1 MATVKKSNT
10 KKIVWA
16 VIAVILVVA
25 IVITSVVFAKN
36 GKKTEVTLNT
46 VSTNSI
52 TQTVSSTGQ
61 VSSGVK
67 KEYKP
72 GTVATV
78 KKVYVEVGDKVKK
91 GDKLASFDTSSLD
104 SQVASLNSAYANSN
118 ASYQEAVQHQAEAA
132 KQLSAINKNIAKTE
146 KTLKKL
152 QKAEKK
158 KQSTTATTKK
168 VTTTTTTTTTTT
180 NYWGGGNGNGNG
192 NGNNVTPAPPCEHDF
207 LDKKYA
213 DANYSGHYKVC
224 KKCGAKVFEEH
235 HYGSVQKF
243 ASGKDK
249 ENYHYYKCADCGY
262 IKKEVHDFPSGV
274 GTVTC
279 KVCGEAK
286 ASGFNETSAM
296 VELALE
302 QLQPVFDSLK
312 QLGDASKQIVE
323 LLTGLTKD
331 LAKIAKDVDSLT
343 NAITIVANAIM
354 YQISSGNWSAEK
366 IADAVGK
373 AVTAAIKQG
382 MIEFIDSGVAVKMI
396 ETAVKSVNWKAIGRG
411 IAESDNFGLAS
422 AQIQLAAL
430 YAQKEVYTITAS
442 ASTVNAQKQA
452 KNAAKKAYDTVKDAR
467 DDLAKGWTAEF
478 SGVITTCDI
487 ESGSQTTALSTGITL
502 ENMKKRVVTISLG
515 EYDVHKV
522 KEGMSATV
530 KTAYGTYDG
539 VVASI
544 APTATGGSKGS
555 MLDSVGSMAGIS
567 GLSSLTNSGAGVE
580 CKVVV
585 DHPDENIIVGFDA
598 DVEIVTGTYTD
609 VPCVP
614 IESIVLEKEGTYVY
628 LYNEKDETVTKT
640 KIETGATSD
649 TSYEV
654 TSGLSVGD
662 RIVATPQTD
671 YEEDTFKVKVVTNK
685 SNKR

>member
-132 KQLSAINKNIAKTE
+132 KQLSAINKNIAKAE

-152 QKAEKK
+152 QKADQK

-168 VTTTTTTTTTTT
+168 ATTTTTTTTTTT
-180 NYWGGGNGNGNG
+180 QIHWGSNPTTTTTASTTACNHTFDGRY
-192 NGNNVTPAPPCEHDF
+192 VDS
-207 LDKKYA
+207 
-213 DANYSGHYKVC
+213 NYSGHYKVC
-224 KKCGAKVFEEH
+224 TKCGAKVFEEH

-382 MIEFIDSGVAVKMI
+382 MIEFIDSGAAVKMI

-452 KNAAKKAYDTVKDAR
+452 KDAAKKAYDTVKDAR

-628 LYNEKDETVTKT
+628 LYNEKDEAVTKT

>member
-25 IVITSVVFAKN
+25 IVITSVVFAKR
-36 GKKTEVTLNT
+36 GKRTEVTLNT

-152 QKAEKK
+152 QKAEQK

-168 VTTTTTTTTTTT
+168 ATTTTTTTTTTT
-180 NYWGGGNGNGNG
+180 QIHWGSNPTTTTTAATTACNHTFDGRY
-192 NGNNVTPAPPCEHDF
+192 VDS
-207 LDKKYA
+207 
-213 DANYSGHYKVC
+213 NYSGHYKVC
-224 KKCGAKVFEEH
+224 TKCGAKVFEEH
-235 HYGSVQKF
+235 RYGSVQKF

-343 NAITIVANAIM
+343 NAITTVANVIM
-354 YQISSGNWSAEK
+354 YQISSGNWSTEK

-382 MIEFIDSGVAVKMI
+382 MIEFIDSGAAVKMI
-396 ETAVKSVNWKAIGRG
+396 ETAVKSVNWKAIGKG

-452 KNAAKKAYDTVKDAR
+452 KDAAKKAYDTVKDAR

-522 KEGMSATV
+522 KEGMAATV

-544 APTATGGSKGS
+544 APTATGGSQGS

-609 VPCVP
+609 VPSVP

>member
-25 IVITSVVFAKN
+25 IVITSVVFAKR
-36 GKKTEVTLNT
+36 GKRTEVTLNT

-61 VSSGVK
+61 VSSGLK

-91 GDKLASFDTSSLD
+91 GDQLAVFDTSNLD
-104 SQVASLNSAYANSN
+104 TQVASLNSAYANSN

-132 KQLSAINKNIAKTE
+132 KSLASINKSIAKTE
-146 KTLKKL
+146 KKLKKL
-152 QKAEKK
+152 EKEEAK
-158 KQSTTATTKK
+158 KTTTATTKK
-168 VTTTTTTTTTTT
+168 PATTTTSTTTTTTRNWGSVPQATSTTVSTTACT
-180 NYWGGGNGNGNG
+180 
-192 NGNNVTPAPPCEHDF
+192 HDF
-207 LDKKYA
+207 SDHKFV
-213 DANYSGHYKVC
+213 DSNYSGHYKVC
-224 KKCGAKVFEEH
+224 KKCRTKVFEEH

-296 VELALE
+296 IELALE

-312 QLGDASKQIVE
+312 QLGEASKQIVE
-323 LLTGLTKD
+323 LLQSLVKD
-331 LAKIAKDVDSLT
+331 LSNIAKDVDSLT
-343 NAITIVANAIM
+343 RTITIVADTIL

-382 MIEFIDSGVAVKMI
+382 MIEFIDSGAAVKMI
-396 ETAVKSVNWKAIGRG
+396 ETAVKSVDWKAIGRG
-411 IAESDNFGLAS
+411 IAETENFGLAS
-422 AQIQLAAL
+422 AQVQLAAL

-452 KNAAKKAYDTVKDAR
+452 AAAAKNAYEVTKAAR
-467 DDLAKGWTAEF
+467 DDLAKGWKAEF

-487 ESGSQTTALSTGITL
+487 EEGGQTTALSTGLTL

-530 KTAYGTYDG
+530 KTAYGKYDG

-544 APTATGGSKGS
+544 APTATGGSQGS

-628 LYNEKDETVTKT
+628 LYNPEEETVTKT

-649 TSYEV
+649 TSYEIK
-654 TSGLSVGD
+654 SGLSIGD
-662 RIVATPQTD
+662 QIVATPQTD
-671 YEEDTFKVKVVTNK
+671 YEEDSFKVKVKTDK
-685 SNKR
+685 TK

>member
-25 IVITSVVFAKN
+25 IVITSVVFAKR
-36 GKKTEVTLNT
+36 GKRTEVTLNT

-118 ASYQEAVQHQAEAA
+118 ASYQEAAQHQAEAA

-146 KTLKKL
+146 KKLKKL
-152 QKAEKK
+152 QKAEQK

-180 NYWGGGNGNGNG
+180 QIHWGSNPTTTTTAATTACNHTFDGRY
-192 NGNNVTPAPPCEHDF
+192 VDS
-207 LDKKYA
+207 
-213 DANYSGHYKVC
+213 NYSGHYKVC
-224 KKCGAKVFEEH
+224 TKCGAKVFEEH

-262 IKKEVHDFPSGV
+262 IKKEVHDFQSGV

-279 KVCGEAK
+279 KVCGDAK
-286 ASGFNETSAM
+286 VSGFNETSAM
-296 VELALE
+296 IELALE

-312 QLGDASKQIVE
+312 QLGEASKQIVE

-343 NAITIVANAIM
+343 NAITTVANAIM

-382 MIEFIDSGVAVKMI
+382 MIEFIDSGAAVKMI

-452 KNAAKKAYDTVKDAR
+452 KDAAKKAYDTVKDAR

-522 KEGMSATV
+522 KEGMAATV

-544 APTATGGSKGS
+544 APTATGGSQGS

-567 GLSSLTNSGAGVE
+567 GLSSLTNTGAGVE
-580 CKVVV
+580 CKIVV

-598 DVEIVTGTYTD
+598 DVEIVTGTYSS

>member
-25 IVITSVVFAKN
+25 IVITSVVFAKR
-36 GKKTEVTLNT
+36 GKRTEVTLNT

-152 QKAEKK
+152 QKAEQK

-180 NYWGGGNGNGNG
+180 QIHWGSNPITTTTAATTACNHTFDGRY
-192 NGNNVTPAPPCEHDF
+192 VDS
-207 LDKKYA
+207 
-213 DANYSGHYKVC
+213 NYSGHYKVC
-224 KKCGAKVFEEH
+224 TKCGAKVFEEH

-312 QLGDASKQIVE
+312 QLGEASKQIVE

-343 NAITIVANAIM
+343 NAITTVANVIM

-382 MIEFIDSGVAVKMI
+382 MIEFIDSGAAVKMI
-396 ETAVKSVNWKAIGRG
+396 ETAVKSVNWKAIGKG

-452 KNAAKKAYDTVKDAR
+452 KDAAKKAYDTVKDAR

-522 KEGMSATV
+522 KEGMTATV

-544 APTATGGSKGS
+544 APTATGGSQGS

>member
-25 IVITSVVFAKN
+25 IVITSVVFAKR
-36 GKKTEVTLNT
+36 GKRTEVTLNT

-152 QKAEKK
+152 QKAEQK

-168 VTTTTTTTTTTT
+168 ATTTTTTTTTTT
-180 NYWGGGNGNGNG
+180 QIHWGSNPTTTTTAATTACNHTFDGRY
-192 NGNNVTPAPPCEHDF
+192 VDS
-207 LDKKYA
+207 
-213 DANYSGHYKVC
+213 NYSGHYKVC
-224 KKCGAKVFEEH
+224 TKCGAKVFEEH
-235 HYGSVQKF
+235 RYGSVQKF

-343 NAITIVANAIM
+343 NAITTVANVIM

-382 MIEFIDSGVAVKMI
+382 MIEFIDSGAAVKMI

-422 AQIQLAAL
+422 AQIQLVAL

-452 KNAAKKAYDTVKDAR
+452 KDAAKKAYDTVKDAR

>member
-25 IVITSVVFAKN
+25 IVITSVVFAKS

-91 GDKLASFDTSSLD
+91 GDQLATFDTSSLD

-152 QKAEKK
+152 QKAEQK
-158 KQSTTATTKK
+158 KQNTTTTTKK
-168 VTTTTTTTTTTT
+168 ATTTTTTTTTTT
-180 NYWGGGNGNGNG
+180 QIHWGSNTTTTTTAATTACNHTFDG
-192 NGNNVTPAPPCEHDF
+192 
-207 LDKKYA
+207 KYV
-213 DANYSGHYKVC
+213 DSNYSGHYKVC
-224 KKCGAKVFEEH
+224 TKCGTKVFEEH
-235 HYGSVQKF
+235 TFGNKVEKV
-243 ASGKDK
+243 DD
-249 ENYHYYKCADCGY
+249 NYHAAKCEKCGY
-262 IKKEVHDFPSGV
+262 LKKEVHDFGAIGSKCSKEGC
-274 GTVTC
+274 TATRQ
-279 KVCGEAK
+279 
-286 ASGFNETSAM
+286 ASFNETSAM
-296 VELALE
+296 IELALE

-343 NAITIVANAIM
+343 NAITTVANVIM
-354 YQISSGNWSAEK
+354 YQISSGNWSADK

-382 MIEFIDSGVAVKMI
+382 MIEFIDSGAAVKMI
-396 ETAVKSVNWKAIGRG
+396 ETAVKSVNWKAIGKG

-452 KNAAKKAYDTVKDAR
+452 ASAANNAYEVTKAAR
-467 DDLAKGWTAEF
+467 DDLAKGWKAEF

-487 ESGSQTTALSTGITL
+487 EEGGQTTALSTGITL

-522 KEGMSATV
+522 KEGMTATV
-530 KTAYGTYDG
+530 RTAYGTYDG

-544 APTATGGSKGS
+544 APTATGGSQGS

-580 CKVVV
+580 CKIVV

-598 DVEIVTGTYTD
+598 DVEIVTGTYSS

-685 SNKR
+685 TK

>member
-25 IVITSVVFAKN
+25 IVITSVVFAKR
-36 GKKTEVTLNT
+36 GKRTEVTLNT

-132 KQLSAINKNIAKTE
+132 KQLSAINKNISKTE

-152 QKAEKK
+152 QKAEQK

-180 NYWGGGNGNGNG
+180 QIHWGSNPTTTTTAATTACNHTFDGRY
-192 NGNNVTPAPPCEHDF
+192 VDS
-207 LDKKYA
+207 
-213 DANYSGHYKVC
+213 NYSGHYKVC
-224 KKCGAKVFEEH
+224 TKCGAKVFEEH
-235 HYGSVQKF
+235 RYGSVQKF

-343 NAITIVANAIM
+343 NAITTVANVIM
-354 YQISSGNWSAEK
+354 YQISSGNWSTEK

-382 MIEFIDSGVAVKMI
+382 MIEFIDSGAAVKMI
-396 ETAVKSVNWKAIGRG
+396 ETAVKSVNWKAIGKG

-430 YAQKEVYTITAS
+430 YAQKEVYIITAS

-452 KNAAKKAYDTVKDAR
+452 KDAAKKAYDTVKDAR

-522 KEGMSATV
+522 KEGMTATV

-544 APTATGGSKGS
+544 APTATGGSQGS

>member
-25 IVITSVVFAKN
+25 IVITSVVFAKR
-36 GKKTEVTLNT
+36 GKRTEVTLNT

-152 QKAEKK
+152 QKAKQK

-180 NYWGGGNGNGNG
+180 QIHWGSNPTTTTTASTTACNHTFDGRY
-192 NGNNVTPAPPCEHDF
+192 VDS
-207 LDKKYA
+207 
-213 DANYSGHYKVC
+213 NYSGHYKVC
-224 KKCGAKVFEEH
+224 TKCGAKVFEEH

-343 NAITIVANAIM
+343 NAITTVANVIM

-382 MIEFIDSGVAVKMI
+382 MIEFIDSGAAVKMI
-396 ETAVKSVNWKAIGRG
+396 ETAVKSVNWKAIGKG

-452 KNAAKKAYDTVKDAR
+452 KDAAKKAYDTTKNVR

-522 KEGMSATV
+522 KEGMAATV

-544 APTATGGSKGS
+544 APTATGGSQGS

-567 GLSSLTNSGAGVE
+567 GLSSLTNTGAGVE
-580 CKVVV
+580 CKIVV

-598 DVEIVTGTYTD
+598 DVEIVTGTYSS

>member
-25 IVITSVVFAKN
+25 IVITSVVFAKS

-152 QKAEKK
+152 QKAEQK

-180 NYWGGGNGNGNG
+180 QIHWGSNTTTTTTAATTACNHTFDGRY
-192 NGNNVTPAPPCEHDF
+192 VDS
-207 LDKKYA
+207 
-213 DANYSGHYKVC
+213 NYSGHYKVC
-224 KKCGAKVFEEH
+224 TKCGAKVFEEH
-235 HYGSVQKF
+235 RYGSVQKF

-343 NAITIVANAIM
+343 NAITTVANVIM
-354 YQISSGNWSAEK
+354 YQISSGNWSTEK

-382 MIEFIDSGVAVKMI
+382 MIEFIDSGAAVKMI
-396 ETAVKSVNWKAIGRG
+396 ETAVKSVNWKAIGKG

-452 KNAAKKAYDTVKDAR
+452 KDAAKKAYDTTKNAR

>member
-25 IVITSVVFAKN
+25 IVITSVVFAKS

-91 GDKLASFDTSSLD
+91 GDQLASFDTSSLD

-152 QKAEKK
+152 QKAEQK
-158 KQSTTATTKK
+158 KQNTTTTTKK
-168 VTTTTTTTTTTT
+168 ATTTTTTTTTTT
-180 NYWGGGNGNGNG
+180 QIHWGSNPTTTTTAATTACNHTFDG
-192 NGNNVTPAPPCEHDF
+192 
-207 LDKKYA
+207 KYV
-213 DANYSGHYKVC
+213 DSNYSGHYKVC
-224 KKCGAKVFEEH
+224 TKCGTKVFEEH
-235 HYGSVQKF
+235 TFGTVQKF
-243 ASGKDK
+243 TSGKDK
-249 ENYHYYKCADCGY
+249 ENYHYYKCEDCGY
-262 IKKEVHDFPSGV
+262 VKKEVHDFPSGV

-279 KVCGEAK
+279 KVCGETK

-296 VELALE
+296 IELALE

-312 QLGDASKQIVE
+312 QLGEASKQIVE

-331 LAKIAKDVDSLT
+331 LAQIAKDVDSLT
-343 NAITIVANAIM
+343 NAITTVANVIM
-354 YQISSGNWSAEK
+354 YQISSGNWSADK

-382 MIEFIDSGVAVKMI
+382 MIEFIDSGAAVKMI
-396 ETAVKSVNWKAIGRG
+396 ETAVKSVNWKAIGKG

-442 ASTVNAQKQA
+442 ASTVSAQKQA
-452 KNAAKKAYDTVKDAR
+452 ASAAKNAYEVTKAAR

-487 ESGSQTTALSTGITL
+487 EEGGQTTALSTGITL

-522 KEGMSATV
+522 KEGMAATV

-544 APTATGGSKGS
+544 APTATGGSSGS
-555 MLDSVGSMAGIS
+555 VLDSVGSMAGIS
-567 GLSSLTNSGAGVE
+567 GLSSLTDSGAGVE
-580 CKVVV
+580 CKIVV

-598 DVEIVTGTYTD
+598 DVEIVTGTYSS

-685 SNKR
+685 TK

>member
-25 IVITSVVFAKN
+25 IVITSVVFAKR
-36 GKKTEVTLNT
+36 GKRTEVTLNT

-132 KQLSAINKNIAKTE
+132 KQLSAINKNISKTE

-152 QKAEKK
+152 QKAEQK

-168 VTTTTTTTTTTT
+168 VTTTTTTTTTTQIH
-180 NYWGGGNGNGNG
+180 WGSNPTTTTTAATTACNHTFDGRY
-192 NGNNVTPAPPCEHDF
+192 VDS
-207 LDKKYA
+207 
-213 DANYSGHYKVC
+213 NYSGHYKVC
-224 KKCGAKVFEEH
+224 TKCGAKVFEEH
-235 HYGSVQKF
+235 RYGSVQKF

-262 IKKEVHDFPSGV
+262 VKKEVHDFPSGV

-312 QLGDASKQIVE
+312 QLGEASKQIVE

-343 NAITIVANAIM
+343 NAITTVANAIM

-382 MIEFIDSGVAVKMI
+382 MIEFIDSGAAVKMI
-396 ETAVKSVNWKAIGRG
+396 ETAVKSVNWKAIGKG

-452 KNAAKKAYDTVKDAR
+452 KDAAKKAYDTTKNAR

-544 APTATGGSKGS
+544 APTATGGSQGS

>member
-25 IVITSVVFAKN
+25 IVITSVVFAKR
-36 GKKTEVTLNT
+36 GKRTEVTLNT

-132 KQLSAINKNIAKTE
+132 KQLSAINKNISKTE

-152 QKAEKK
+152 QKAEQK

-180 NYWGGGNGNGNG
+180 QIHWGSNTTTTTTAATTACNHTFDGRY
-192 NGNNVTPAPPCEHDF
+192 VDS
-207 LDKKYA
+207 
-213 DANYSGHYKVC
+213 NYSGHYKVC
-224 KKCGAKVFEEH
+224 TKCGAKVFEEH
-235 HYGSVQKF
+235 TFGNKVQKV
-243 ASGKDK
+243 DD
-249 ENYHYYKCADCGY
+249 NYHAAKCEKCGY
-262 IKKEVHDFPSGV
+262 LKKEVHDFGAIGSKCSKEGC
-274 GTVTC
+274 T
-279 KVCGEAK
+279 AIRQ
-286 ASGFNETSAM
+286 ASFNETSAM

-343 NAITIVANAIM
+343 NAITTVANVIM
-354 YQISSGNWSAEK
+354 YQISSGNWSTEK

-382 MIEFIDSGVAVKMI
+382 MIEFIDSGAAVKMI
-396 ETAVKSVNWKAIGRG
+396 ETAVKSVNWKAIGKG

-452 KNAAKKAYDTVKDAR
+452 KDAAKKAYDTVKDAR

-522 KEGMSATV
+522 KEGMTATV

-544 APTATGGSKGS
+544 APTATGGSQGS

>member
-1 MATVKKSNT
+1 M
-10 KKIVWA
+10 
-16 VIAVILVVA
+16 
-25 IVITSVVFAKN
+25 
-36 GKKTEVTLNT
+36 
-46 VSTNSI
+46 
-52 TQTVSSTGQ
+52 
-61 VSSGVK
+61 
-67 KEYKP
+67 
-72 GTVATV
+72 
-78 KKVYVEVGDKVKK
+78 
-91 GDKLASFDTSSLD
+91 
-104 SQVASLNSAYANSN
+104 
-118 ASYQEAVQHQAEAA
+118 
-132 KQLSAINKNIAKTE
+132 
-146 KTLKKL
+146 
-152 QKAEKK
+152 
-158 KQSTTATTKK
+158 
-168 VTTTTTTTTTTT
+168 
-180 NYWGGGNGNGNG
+180 
-192 NGNNVTPAPPCEHDF
+192 
-207 LDKKYA
+207 
-213 DANYSGHYKVC
+213 
-224 KKCGAKVFEEH
+224 FEEH
-235 HYGSVQKF
+235 TFGNKVEKV
-243 ASGKDK
+243 DD
-249 ENYHYYKCADCGY
+249 NYHAAKCEKCGY
-262 IKKEVHDFPSGV
+262 LKKEVHDFGAIGSKCSKEGC
-274 GTVTC
+274 TATRQ
-279 KVCGEAK
+279 
-286 ASGFNETSAM
+286 ASFNETSAM
-296 VELALE
+296 IELALE

-312 QLGDASKQIVE
+312 QLGEASKQIVE

-331 LAKIAKDVDSLT
+331 LAQIAKDVDSLT
-343 NAITIVANAIM
+343 NAITTVANVIM
-354 YQISSGNWSAEK
+354 YQISSGNWSADK

-382 MIEFIDSGVAVKMI
+382 MIEFIDSGAAVKMI
-396 ETAVKSVNWKAIGRG
+396 ETAVKSVNWKAIGKG

-452 KNAAKKAYDTVKDAR
+452 ASAAKNAYEVTKAAR
-467 DDLAKGWTAEF
+467 DDLAKGWKAEF

-522 KEGMSATV
+522 KEGMTATV

-544 APTATGGSKGS
+544 APTATGGSQGS

-580 CKVVV
+580 CKIVV

-598 DVEIVTGTYTD
+598 DVEIVTGTYSS

-685 SNKR
+685 TK

>member
-25 IVITSVVFAKN
+25 IVITSVVFAKR
-36 GKKTEVTLNT
+36 GKRTEVTLNT

-152 QKAEKK
+152 QKAEQK

-180 NYWGGGNGNGNG
+180 QIHWGSNPTTTTTAATTACNHTFDGRY
-192 NGNNVTPAPPCEHDF
+192 VDS
-207 LDKKYA
+207 
-213 DANYSGHYKVC
+213 NYSGHYKVC
-224 KKCGAKVFEEH
+224 TKCGAKVFEEH
-235 HYGSVQKF
+235 TFGNKVQKV
-243 ASGKDK
+243 DD
-249 ENYHYYKCADCGY
+249 NYHAAKCEKCGY
-262 IKKEVHDFPSGV
+262 LKKEVHDFGAIGSKCSKEGC
-274 GTVTC
+274 T
-279 KVCGEAK
+279 AIRQ
-286 ASGFNETSAM
+286 ASFNETTAM

-343 NAITIVANAIM
+343 NAITTVANAIM

-382 MIEFIDSGVAVKMI
+382 MIEFIDSGAAVKMI
-396 ETAVKSVNWKAIGRG
+396 ETAVKSVNWKAIGKG

-452 KNAAKKAYDTVKDAR
+452 KDAAKKAYDTTKNAR

-478 SGVITTCDI
+478 SGVITTCEI

-544 APTATGGSKGS
+544 APTATGGSQGS

-567 GLSSLTNSGAGVE
+567 GLSSLTNTGAGVE

-598 DVEIVTGTYTD
+598 DVEIVTGTYSS
-609 VPCVP
+609 VPSVP

>member
-25 IVITSVVFAKN
+25 IVITSVVFAKR
-36 GKKTEVTLNT
+36 GKRTEVTLNT

-72 GTVATV
+72 GTVAIV

-132 KQLSAINKNIAKTE
+132 KQLSAINKNISKTE

-152 QKAEKK
+152 QKAEQK

-168 VTTTTTTTTTTT
+168 ATTTTTTTTTTT
-180 NYWGGGNGNGNG
+180 QIHWGSNPTTTTTAATTACNHTFDGRY
-192 NGNNVTPAPPCEHDF
+192 VDS
-207 LDKKYA
+207 
-213 DANYSGHYKVC
+213 NYSGHYKVC
-224 KKCGAKVFEEH
+224 TKCGAKVFEEH

-262 IKKEVHDFPSGV
+262 VKKEVHDFPSGV

-343 NAITIVANAIM
+343 NAITTVANVIM
-354 YQISSGNWSAEK
+354 YQISSGNWSTEK

-382 MIEFIDSGVAVKMI
+382 MIEFIDSGAAVKMI
-396 ETAVKSVNWKAIGRG
+396 ETAVKSVNWKAIGKG
-411 IAESDNFGLAS
+411 IAESDNFGLVS

-430 YAQKEVYTITAS
+430 YAQKEVYTITAA

-452 KNAAKKAYDTVKDAR
+452 KDAAKKAYDTVKDAR

-522 KEGMSATV
+522 KEGMTATV

-544 APTATGGSKGS
+544 APTATGGSQGS

-567 GLSSLTNSGAGVE
+567 GLSSLTNTGAGVE
-580 CKVVV
+580 CKIVV
-585 DHPDENIIVGFDA
+585 DHPDDNIIVGFDA
-598 DVEIVTGTYTD
+598 DVEIVTGTYSS

>member
-25 IVITSVVFAKN
+25 IVITSVVFAKS

-152 QKAEKK
+152 QKAEEK
-158 KQSTTATTKK
+158 KQNTTTTTKK
-168 VTTTTTTTTTTT
+168 ATTTTTTTTTTT
-180 NYWGGGNGNGNG
+180 QIHWGSNPTTTTTAATTACNHTFDGRY
-192 NGNNVTPAPPCEHDF
+192 VDS
-207 LDKKYA
+207 
-213 DANYSGHYKVC
+213 NYSGHYKVC
-224 KKCGAKVFEEH
+224 TKCGAKVFEEH
-235 HYGSVQKF
+235 HYGPVQKF

-249 ENYHYYKCADCGY
+249 ENYHYYKCEDCGY
-262 IKKEVHDFPSGV
+262 VKKEVHDFQSGV

-279 KVCGEAK
+279 KVCGDAK
-286 ASGFNETSAM
+286 VSGFNETSAM
-296 VELALE
+296 IELALE

-343 NAITIVANAIM
+343 NAITTVANAIM

-382 MIEFIDSGVAVKMI
+382 MIEFIDSGAAVKMI
-396 ETAVKSVNWKAIGRG
+396 ETAVKSVNWKAIGKG

-452 KNAAKKAYDTVKDAR
+452 KDAAKKAYDTVKDAR
-467 DDLAKGWTAEF
+467 DDLAKGWIAEF

-522 KEGMSATV
+522 KEGMTATV

-544 APTATGGSKGS
+544 APTATGGSQGS

-580 CKVVV
+580 CKIVV

-598 DVEIVTGTYTD
+598 DVEIVTGTYSS

-671 YEEDTFKVKVVTNK
+671 YEEDTFKVKVVTSK
-685 SNKR
+685 TK

>member
-91 GDKLASFDTSSLD
+91 GDKLASFDTSTLD

-152 QKAEKK
+152 QKAEQK

-168 VTTTTTTTTTTT
+168 ATTTTTTTTTTT
-180 NYWGGGNGNGNG
+180 QIHWGSNPTTTTTATTTACNHTFDGRY
-192 NGNNVTPAPPCEHDF
+192 VDS
-207 LDKKYA
+207 
-213 DANYSGHYKVC
+213 NYSGHYKVC
-224 KKCGAKVFEEH
+224 TKCGAKVFEEH
-235 HYGSVQKF
+235 TFGNKVQKV
-243 ASGKDK
+243 DD
-249 ENYHYYKCADCGY
+249 NYHAAKCEKCGY
-262 IKKEVHDFPSGV
+262 LKKEVHDFGAIGSKCSKEGC
-274 GTVTC
+274 T
-279 KVCGEAK
+279 AIRQ
-286 ASGFNETSAM
+286 ASFNETSAM

-343 NAITIVANAIM
+343 NAITTVANAIM

-382 MIEFIDSGVAVKMI
+382 MIEFIDSGAAVKMI
-396 ETAVKSVNWKAIGRG
+396 ETAVKSVNWKAIGKG

-452 KNAAKKAYDTVKDAR
+452 KDAAKKAYDTVKDAR

-522 KEGMSATV
+522 KEGMTATV

-544 APTATGGSKGS
+544 APTATGGSQGS

>member
-25 IVITSVVFAKN
+25 IVITSVVFAKS

-91 GDKLASFDTSSLD
+91 GDQLASFDTSSLD

-152 QKAEKK
+152 QKAEQK
-158 KQSTTATTKK
+158 KQNTTTTTKK
-168 VTTTTTTTTTTT
+168 ATTTTTTTTTTT
-180 NYWGGGNGNGNG
+180 QIHWGSNPTTTTTAATTACNHTFNGRY
-192 NGNNVTPAPPCEHDF
+192 VDS
-207 LDKKYA
+207 
-213 DANYSGHYKVC
+213 NYSGHYKVC
-224 KKCGAKVFEEH
+224 TKCGAKVFEEH
-235 HYGSVQKF
+235 RYGAVQKF
-243 ASGKDK
+243 ESGKDK
-249 ENYHYYKCADCGY
+249 ENYHYYKCEDCGY
-262 IKKEVHDFPSGV
+262 VKKEVHDFQSGV

-279 KVCGEAK
+279 KICGDAK
-286 ASGFNETSAM
+286 VSGFNETSAM
-296 VELALE
+296 IELALE

-312 QLGDASKQIVE
+312 QLGEASKQIVE

-331 LAKIAKDVDSLT
+331 LAQIAKDVDSLT
-343 NAITIVANAIM
+343 NAITTVANVIM
-354 YQISSGNWSAEK
+354 YQISSGNWSADK

-382 MIEFIDSGVAVKMI
+382 MIEFIDSGAAVKMI
-396 ETAVKSVNWKAIGRG
+396 ETAVKSVNWKAIGKG

-452 KNAAKKAYDTVKDAR
+452 ASAAKNAYEVTKAAR

-522 KEGMSATV
+522 KEGMTATV

-544 APTATGGSKGS
+544 APTATGGSQGS

-580 CKVVV
+580 CKIVV

-598 DVEIVTGTYTD
+598 DVEIVTGTYSS

-685 SNKR
+685 TK

>member
-25 IVITSVVFAKN
+25 IVITSVVFAKS

-152 QKAEKK
+152 QKAEQK

-168 VTTTTTTTTTTT
+168 ATTTTTTTTTTT
-180 NYWGGGNGNGNG
+180 QIHWGSNPTTTTTAATTACNHTFDGRY
-192 NGNNVTPAPPCEHDF
+192 VDS
-207 LDKKYA
+207 
-213 DANYSGHYKVC
+213 NYSGHYKVC
-224 KKCGAKVFEEH
+224 TKCGAKVFEEH
-235 HYGSVQKF
+235 RYGSVQKF

-262 IKKEVHDFPSGV
+262 IKKEVHDFQSGV

-279 KVCGEAK
+279 KVCGDAK
-286 ASGFNETSAM
+286 VSGFNETSAM
-296 VELALE
+296 IELALE

-343 NAITIVANAIM
+343 NAITTVANVIM
-354 YQISSGNWSAEK
+354 YQISSGNWSTEK

-382 MIEFIDSGVAVKMI
+382 MIEFIDSGAAVKMI
-396 ETAVKSVNWKAIGRG
+396 ETAVKSVNWKAIGKG

-452 KNAAKKAYDTVKDAR
+452 KDAAKKAYYTVKDAR

-544 APTATGGSKGS
+544 APTATGGSQGS

>member
-25 IVITSVVFAKN
+25 IVITSVVFAKS
-36 GKKTEVTLNT
+36 GKRTEVTLNT

-152 QKAEKK
+152 QKAEQK

-168 VTTTTTTTTTTT
+168 ATTTTTTTTTTT
-180 NYWGGGNGNGNG
+180 QIHWGSNPTTTTTAATTACNHTFDGRY
-192 NGNNVTPAPPCEHDF
+192 VDS
-207 LDKKYA
+207 
-213 DANYSGHYKVC
+213 NYSGHYKVC
-224 KKCGAKVFEEH
+224 TKCGAKVFEEH
-235 HYGSVQKF
+235 RYGSVQKF

-286 ASGFNETSAM
+286 GSGFNETSAM

-343 NAITIVANAIM
+343 NAITTVANVIM

-382 MIEFIDSGVAVKMI
+382 MIEFIDSGAAVKMI

-452 KNAAKKAYDTVKDAR
+452 KDAAKKAYDTTKNAR

-522 KEGMSATV
+522 KEGMNATV

>member
-25 IVITSVVFAKN
+25 IVITSVVFAKS

-91 GDKLASFDTSSLD
+91 GDQLASFDTSSLD

-152 QKAEKK
+152 QKAEQK
-158 KQSTTATTKK
+158 KQNTTTTTKK
-168 VTTTTTTTTTTT
+168 ATTTTTTTTTTT
-180 NYWGGGNGNGNG
+180 QIHWGSNPTTTTTAATTACNHTFDGRY
-192 NGNNVTPAPPCEHDF
+192 VDS
-207 LDKKYA
+207 
-213 DANYSGHYKVC
+213 NYSGHYKVC
-224 KKCGAKVFEEH
+224 TKCGAKVFEEH
-235 HYGSVQKF
+235 TFGNKVEKV
-243 ASGKDK
+243 DD
-249 ENYHYYKCADCGY
+249 NYHAAKCEKCGY
-262 IKKEVHDFPSGV
+262 LKKEVHDFGAIGSKCSKEGC
-274 GTVTC
+274 TATRQ
-279 KVCGEAK
+279 
-286 ASGFNETSAM
+286 ASFNETSAM
-296 VELALE
+296 IELALE

-312 QLGDASKQIVE
+312 QLGEASKQIVE

-331 LAKIAKDVDSLT
+331 LAQIAKDVDSLT
-343 NAITIVANAIM
+343 NAITTVANVIM
-354 YQISSGNWSAEK
+354 YQISSGNWSADK

-382 MIEFIDSGVAVKMI
+382 MIEFIDSGAAVKMI
-396 ETAVKSVNWKAIGRG
+396 ETAVKSVNWKAIGKG

-452 KNAAKKAYDTVKDAR
+452 ATAAKNAYEVTKAAR
-467 DDLAKGWTAEF
+467 DDLAKGWKAEF

-522 KEGMSATV
+522 KEGMTATV

-544 APTATGGSKGS
+544 APTATGGSQGS

-580 CKVVV
+580 CKIVV

-598 DVEIVTGTYTD
+598 DVEIVTGTYSS

-685 SNKR
+685 TK

>member
-25 IVITSVVFAKN
+25 IVITSVIFAKR
-36 GKKTEVTLNT
+36 GKRTEVTLNT

-152 QKAEKK
+152 QKAEQK

-168 VTTTTTTTTTTT
+168 ATTTTTTTTTTT
-180 NYWGGGNGNGNG
+180 QIHWGSNPTTTTTAATTACNHTFDGRY
-192 NGNNVTPAPPCEHDF
+192 VDS
-207 LDKKYA
+207 
-213 DANYSGHYKVC
+213 NYSGHYKVC
-224 KKCGAKVFEEH
+224 TKCGAKVFEEH
-235 HYGSVQKF
+235 RYGSVQKF

-343 NAITIVANAIM
+343 NAITTVANVIM

-382 MIEFIDSGVAVKMI
+382 MIEFIDSGAAVKMI
-396 ETAVKSVNWKAIGRG
+396 ETAVKSVNWKAIGKG

-452 KNAAKKAYDTVKDAR
+452 KDAAKKAYDTVKDAR

-544 APTATGGSKGS
+544 APTATGGSQGS

-598 DVEIVTGTYTD
+598 DVEIVTGTYNS

>member
-25 IVITSVVFAKN
+25 IVITSVVFAKR
-36 GKKTEVTLNT
+36 GKRTEVTLNT

-152 QKAEKK
+152 QKAEQK

-168 VTTTTTTTTTTT
+168 ATTTTTTTTTTT
-180 NYWGGGNGNGNG
+180 QIHWGSNPTTTTTAATTACNHTFDGRY
-192 NGNNVTPAPPCEHDF
+192 VDS
-207 LDKKYA
+207 
-213 DANYSGHYKVC
+213 NYSGHYKVC
-224 KKCGAKVFEEH
+224 TKCGAKVFEEH
-235 HYGSVQKF
+235 RYGSVQKF

-343 NAITIVANAIM
+343 NAITTVANVIM
-354 YQISSGNWSAEK
+354 YQISSGNWSTEK

-373 AVTAAIKQG
+373 AGTAAIKQG
-382 MIEFIDSGVAVKMI
+382 MIEFIDSGAAVKMI
-396 ETAVKSVNWKAIGRG
+396 ETAVKSVNWKAIGKG

-452 KNAAKKAYDTVKDAR
+452 KDAAKKAYDTVKDAR

-522 KEGMSATV
+522 KEGMAATV

-544 APTATGGSKGS
+544 APTATGGSQGS

-609 VPCVP
+609 VPSVP

>member
-25 IVITSVVFAKN
+25 IVITSVVFAKS

-91 GDKLASFDTSSLD
+91 GDQLASFDTSSLD

-152 QKAEKK
+152 QKAEQK
-158 KQSTTATTKK
+158 KQNTTTTTKK
-168 VTTTTTTTTTTT
+168 ATTTTTTTTTTT
-180 NYWGGGNGNGNG
+180 QIHWGSNPTTTTTAATTACNHTFDGRY
-192 NGNNVTPAPPCEHDF
+192 VDS
-207 LDKKYA
+207 
-213 DANYSGHYKVC
+213 NYSGHYKVC
-224 KKCGAKVFEEH
+224 TKCGAKVFEEH
-235 HYGSVQKF
+235 RYGAVQKF

-249 ENYHYYKCADCGY
+249 ENYHYYKCEDCGY
-262 IKKEVHDFPSGV
+262 VKKEVHDFPSGV

-312 QLGDASKQIVE
+312 QLGEASKQIVE

-331 LAKIAKDVDSLT
+331 LAQIAKDVDSLT
-343 NAITIVANAIM
+343 NAITTVANVIM
-354 YQISSGNWSAEK
+354 YQISSGNWSADK

-382 MIEFIDSGVAVKMI
+382 MIEFIDSGAAVKMI
-396 ETAVKSVNWKAIGRG
+396 ETAVKSVNWKAIGKG

-452 KNAAKKAYDTVKDAR
+452 ATAAKNAYEVTKAAR
-467 DDLAKGWTAEF
+467 DDLAKGWKAEF

-522 KEGMSATV
+522 KEGMTATV

-544 APTATGGSKGS
+544 APTATGGSQGS

-580 CKVVV
+580 CKIVV

-598 DVEIVTGTYTD
+598 DVEIVTGTYSS

-685 SNKR
+685 TK

>member
-25 IVITSVVFAKN
+25 IVITSVVFAKS

-152 QKAEKK
+152 QKAEQK

-168 VTTTTTTTTTTT
+168 ATTTTTTTTTTT
-180 NYWGGGNGNGNG
+180 QIHWGSNPTTTTTAATTACNHTFDGRY
-192 NGNNVTPAPPCEHDF
+192 VDS
-207 LDKKYA
+207 
-213 DANYSGHYKVC
+213 NYSGHYKVC
-224 KKCGAKVFEEH
+224 TKCGAKVFEEH
-235 HYGSVQKF
+235 RYGSVQKF

-286 ASGFNETSAM
+286 TSGFNETSAM

-343 NAITIVANAIM
+343 NAITTVANVIM

-382 MIEFIDSGVAVKMI
+382 MIEFIDSGAAVKMI
-396 ETAVKSVNWKAIGRG
+396 ETAVKSVNWKAIGKG

-452 KNAAKKAYDTVKDAR
+452 KDAAKKAYDTVKDAR

>member
-46 VSTNSI
+46 VSTSSI

-78 KKVYVEVGDKVKK
+78 KKVYVKVGDKVRK
-91 GDKLASFDTSSLD
+91 GDKLASFDTSTLD

-132 KQLSAINKNIAKTE
+132 KQLSSINKSIAKTE

-152 QKAEKK
+152 QKAEQKK
-158 KQSTTATTKK
+158 NTTATTVTQKQ
-168 VTTTTTTTTTTT
+168 TTTAAATTTRPNITMPTRPSATTTESTT
-180 NYWGGGNGNGNG
+180 K
-192 NGNNVTPAPPCEHDF
+192 CEHE
-207 LDKKYA
+207 LGAPYKQNNYA
-213 DANYSGHYKVC
+213 YHYAKC
-224 KKCGAKVFEEH
+224 SKCGAT
-235 HYGSVQKF
+235 VQEVHSF
-243 ASGKDK
+243 ASPVKVDNNIHTYTCTK
-249 ENYHYYKCADCGY
+249 CGY
-262 IKKEVHDFPSGV
+262 VKKEAHIFESNSLSA
-274 GTVTC
+274 TC
-279 KVCGEAK
+279 TVCGAQRTT
-286 ASGFNETSAM
+286 GFNETE
-296 VELALE
+296 VKLEIALE
-302 QLQPVFDSLK
+302 ELQPVFDSLK
-312 QLGDASKQIVE
+312 DLGEASKQIVE
-323 LLTGLTKD
+323 LLTGLAKD
-331 LAKIAKDVDSLT
+331 LADIAKDVDDLT
-343 NAITIVANAIM
+343 STITLVANTIM
-354 YQISSGNWSAEK
+354 QQIASGNWSAEK

-373 AVTAAIKQG
+373 SVTAAIKQG
-382 MIEFIDSGVAVKMI
+382 MIEFIDSGAAVKMI
-396 ETAVKSVNWKAIGRG
+396 ETAVKSVNWKAIGKG

-422 AQIQLAAL
+422 AQVQLAAL
-430 YAQKEVYTITAS
+430 YAQKEVYTITAA

-452 KNAAKKAYDTVKDAR
+452 KDAAKKAYDTAKDAR
-467 DDLAKGWTAEF
+467 DDLAKGWKAEF

-522 KEGMSATV
+522 KEGMAATV

-539 VVASI
+539 IVASI
-544 APTATGGSKGS
+544 APTATGGSSGS
-555 MLDSVGSMAGIS
+555 VLDSVGSMAGIS
-567 GLSSLTNSGAGVE
+567 GLSSLTDSGAGVE
-580 CKVVV
+580 CKIVV

-598 DVEIVTGTYTD
+598 DVEIVTGIYND
-609 VPCVP
+609 IPCVP

-628 LYNEKDETVTKT
+628 LYDSEEGTVTKT

-649 TSYEV
+649 TSYEIK
-654 TSGLSVGD
+654 SGISVGD
-662 RIVATPQTD
+662 QIVATPQTD

-685 SNKR
+685 TK

>member
-25 IVITSVVFAKN
+25 IVITSVVFAKR
-36 GKKTEVTLNT
+36 GKRTEVTLNT

-118 ASYQEAVQHQAEAA
+118 ASYQEAAQHQAEAA

-146 KTLKKL
+146 KKLKKL
-152 QKAEKK
+152 QKAEQK

-180 NYWGGGNGNGNG
+180 QIHWGSNPTTTTTAATTACNHTFDGRY
-192 NGNNVTPAPPCEHDF
+192 VDS
-207 LDKKYA
+207 
-213 DANYSGHYKVC
+213 NYSGHYKVC
-224 KKCGAKVFEEH
+224 TKCGAKVFEEH
-235 HYGSVQKF
+235 TFGNKVK
-243 ASGKDK
+243 KVDD
-249 ENYHYYKCADCGY
+249 NYHAAKCEKCGY
-262 IKKEVHDFPSGV
+262 LKKEVHDFGAIGSKCSKDGC
-274 GTVTC
+274 T
-279 KVCGEAK
+279 AIRQ
-286 ASGFNETSAM
+286 ASFNETTAM

-343 NAITIVANAIM
+343 NAITTVANVIM
-354 YQISSGNWSAEK
+354 YQISSGNWSTEK

-382 MIEFIDSGVAVKMI
+382 MIEFIDSGAAVKMI

-452 KNAAKKAYDTVKDAR
+452 KDAAKKAYDTVKDAR

-522 KEGMSATV
+522 KEGMAATV

-544 APTATGGSKGS
+544 APTATGGSQGS

>member
-25 IVITSVVFAKN
+25 IVITSVVFAKR
-36 GKKTEVTLNT
+36 GKRTEVTLNT

-72 GTVATV
+72 GTVAIV

-152 QKAEKK
+152 QKAEQK

-180 NYWGGGNGNGNG
+180 QIHWGSNPTTTTTAATTACNHTFDGRY
-192 NGNNVTPAPPCEHDF
+192 VDS
-207 LDKKYA
+207 
-213 DANYSGHYKVC
+213 NYSGHYKVC
-224 KKCGAKVFEEH
+224 TKCGAKVFEEH
-235 HYGSVQKF
+235 RYGSVQKF

-262 IKKEVHDFPSGV
+262 VKKEVHDFPSGV

-312 QLGDASKQIVE
+312 QLGEASKQIVE

-343 NAITIVANAIM
+343 NAITTVANVIM

-382 MIEFIDSGVAVKMI
+382 MIEFIDSGAAVKMI
-396 ETAVKSVNWKAIGRG
+396 ETAVKSVNWKAIGKG

-430 YAQKEVYTITAS
+430 YVQKEVYTITAS

-452 KNAAKKAYDTVKDAR
+452 KDAAKKAYDTTKNAR

-522 KEGMSATV
+522 KEGMAATV

-544 APTATGGSKGS
+544 APTATGGSQGS

-567 GLSSLTNSGAGVE
+567 GLSSLTNTGAGVE
-580 CKVVV
+580 CKIVV

-598 DVEIVTGTYTD
+598 DVEIVTGTYSS

>member
-25 IVITSVVFAKN
+25 IVITSVVFAKR
-36 GKKTEVTLNT
+36 GKRTEVTLNT

-152 QKAEKK
+152 QKAEQK

-180 NYWGGGNGNGNG
+180 QIHWGSNPTTTTTATTTACNHTFDGRY
-192 NGNNVTPAPPCEHDF
+192 VDS
-207 LDKKYA
+207 
-213 DANYSGHYKVC
+213 NYSGHYKVC
-224 KKCGAKVFEEH
+224 TKCGAKVFEEH
-235 HYGSVQKF
+235 TFGNKVQKV
-243 ASGKDK
+243 DD
-249 ENYHYYKCADCGY
+249 NYHAAKCEKCGY
-262 IKKEVHDFPSGV
+262 LKKEVHDFGAIGSKCLKEGC
-274 GTVTC
+274 T
-279 KVCGEAK
+279 AIRQ
-286 ASGFNETSAM
+286 ASFNETSAM

-343 NAITIVANAIM
+343 NAITTVANAIM

-382 MIEFIDSGVAVKMI
+382 MIEFIDSGAAVKMI

-452 KNAAKKAYDTVKDAR
+452 KDAAKKAYDTVKDAR

-522 KEGMSATV
+522 KEGMTATV

-544 APTATGGSKGS
+544 APTATGGSQGS

-609 VPCVP
+609 VPSVP

>member
-25 IVITSVVFAKN
+25 IVITSVVFAKS

-46 VSTNSI
+46 VSTSSI

-78 KKVYVEVGDKVKK
+78 KKVYVKVGDKVRK
-91 GDKLASFDTSSLD
+91 GDKLASFDTSTLD

-132 KQLSAINKNIAKTE
+132 KQLSSINKSIAKTE

-152 QKAEKK
+152 QKAEQK
-158 KQSTTATTKK
+158 KQNTTTTTKK
-168 VTTTTTTTTTTT
+168 ATTTTTTTTTTT
-180 NYWGGGNGNGNG
+180 QIHWGSNPTTTTTAATTACNHTFDGRY
-192 NGNNVTPAPPCEHDF
+192 VDS
-207 LDKKYA
+207 
-213 DANYSGHYKVC
+213 NYSGHYKVC
-224 KKCGAKVFEEH
+224 TKCGAKVFEEH
-235 HYGSVQKF
+235 RYGAVQKF
-243 ASGKDK
+243 ESGKDK
-249 ENYHYYKCADCGY
+249 ENYHYYKCEDCGY
-262 IKKEVHDFPSGV
+262 VKKEVHDFQSGV

-279 KVCGEAK
+279 KICGDAK
-286 ASGFNETSAM
+286 VSGFNETSAM
-296 VELALE
+296 IELALE

-312 QLGDASKQIVE
+312 QLGEASKQIVE

-331 LAKIAKDVDSLT
+331 LAQIAKDVDSLT
-343 NAITIVANAIM
+343 NAITTVANVIM
-354 YQISSGNWSAEK
+354 YQISSGNWSADK

-382 MIEFIDSGVAVKMI
+382 MIEFIDSGAAVKMI
-396 ETAVKSVNWKAIGRG
+396 ETAVKSVNWKAIGKG

-452 KNAAKKAYDTVKDAR
+452 ASAAKNAYEVTKAAR

-487 ESGSQTTALSTGITL
+487 EEGGQTTALSTGITL

-522 KEGMSATV
+522 KEGMTATV

-544 APTATGGSKGS
+544 APTATGGSQGS

-580 CKVVV
+580 CKIVV

-598 DVEIVTGTYTD
+598 DVEIVTGTYSS

-685 SNKR
+685 TK

>member
-104 SQVASLNSAYANSN
+104 SQVASLNSAYAKSN

-152 QKAEKK
+152 QKAEQK
-158 KQSTTATTKK
+158 KQNTTATTKK

-180 NYWGGGNGNGNG
+180 QIHWGSNPTTTTTAATTACNHTFDGRY
-192 NGNNVTPAPPCEHDF
+192 VDS
-207 LDKKYA
+207 
-213 DANYSGHYKVC
+213 NYSGHYKVC
-224 KKCGAKVFEEH
+224 TKCGAKVFEEH

-262 IKKEVHDFPSGV
+262 IKKEVHGFPSGV

-382 MIEFIDSGVAVKMI
+382 MIEFIDSGAAVKMI
-396 ETAVKSVNWKAIGRG
+396 ETAVKSVNWKAIGKG

-487 ESGSQTTALSTGITL
+487 ESDSQTTALSTGITL

>member
-25 IVITSVVFAKN
+25 IVITSVVFVKN

-46 VSTNSI
+46 VSTYSI

-152 QKAEKK
+152 QKAEQK
-158 KQSTTATTKK
+158 KQNTTATTKK

-180 NYWGGGNGNGNG
+180 QIHWGSNPTTTTTAATTACNHTFDGRY
-192 NGNNVTPAPPCEHDF
+192 VDS
-207 LDKKYA
+207 
-213 DANYSGHYKVC
+213 NYSGHYKVC
-224 KKCGAKVFEEH
+224 TKCGAKVFEEH

-382 MIEFIDSGVAVKMI
+382 MIEFIDSGAAVKMI

-422 AQIQLAAL
+422 TQIQLAAL

-452 KNAAKKAYDTVKDAR
+452 KDAAKKAYDTVKDAR

-522 KEGMSATV
+522 KEGMAATV

-544 APTATGGSKGS
+544 APTATGGSQGS

-609 VPCVP
+609 VPSVP

>member
-25 IVITSVVFAKN
+25 IVITSVVFAKS

-78 KKVYVEVGDKVKK
+78 KKVYVEVGYKVKK

-152 QKAEKK
+152 QKAEQK

-168 VTTTTTTTTTTT
+168 ATTTTTTTTTTT
-180 NYWGGGNGNGNG
+180 QIHWGSNPTTTTTAATTACNHTFDGRY
-192 NGNNVTPAPPCEHDF
+192 VDS
-207 LDKKYA
+207 
-213 DANYSGHYKVC
+213 NYSGHYKVC
-224 KKCGAKVFEEH
+224 TKCGAKVFEEH
-235 HYGSVQKF
+235 RYGSVQKF

-262 IKKEVHDFPSGV
+262 IKKEVHDFQSGV

-279 KVCGEAK
+279 KVCGDAK
-286 ASGFNETSAM
+286 VSGFNETSAM
-296 VELALE
+296 IELALE

-343 NAITIVANAIM
+343 NAITTVANVIM
-354 YQISSGNWSAEK
+354 YQISSGNWSTEK

-382 MIEFIDSGVAVKMI
+382 MIEFIDSGAAVKMI
-396 ETAVKSVNWKAIGRG
+396 ETAVKSVNWKAIGKG

-452 KNAAKKAYDTVKDAR
+452 KDAAKKAYDTVKDAR

-544 APTATGGSKGS
+544 APTATGGSQGS

>member
-25 IVITSVVFAKN
+25 IVITSVVFAKS

-91 GDKLASFDTSSLD
+91 GDQLATFDTSNLD

-146 KTLKKL
+146 KKLKKL
-152 QKAEKK
+152 EKAEQKK
-158 KQSTTATTKK
+158 KNTTTTTKK
-168 VTTTTTTTTTTT
+168 ATTTTTTTTTTT
-180 NYWGGGNGNGNG
+180 QIHWGSNPTTTTTAATTACNHTFDGRY
-192 NGNNVTPAPPCEHDF
+192 VDS
-207 LDKKYA
+207 
-213 DANYSGHYKVC
+213 NYSGHYKVC
-224 KKCGAKVFEEH
+224 TKCGAKVFEEH

-249 ENYHYYKCADCGY
+249 ENYHYYKCENCGY
-262 IKKEVHDFPSGV
+262 VKKEVHDFPSGV

-343 NAITIVANAIM
+343 NAITTVANAIM
-354 YQISSGNWSAEK
+354 YQISSGNWSADK

-382 MIEFIDSGVAVKMI
+382 MIEFIDSGAAVKMI
-396 ETAVKSVNWKAIGRG
+396 ETAVKSVNWKAIGKG

-452 KNAAKKAYDTVKDAR
+452 KDAAKKAYDTVKDAR
-467 DDLAKGWTAEF
+467 DDLAKGWKAEF

-487 ESGSQTTALSTGITL
+487 EEGGQTTALSTGLTL

-522 KEGMSATV
+522 KEGMTATV

-544 APTATGGSKGS
+544 APTATGGSQGS

-598 DVEIVTGTYTD
+598 DVEIVTGTYSS

>member
-25 IVITSVVFAKN
+25 IVITSVVFAKR
-36 GKKTEVTLNT
+36 GKRTEVTLNT

-72 GTVATV
+72 GTVAIV

-152 QKAEKK
+152 QKAEQK

-180 NYWGGGNGNGNG
+180 QIHWGSNPTTTTTAATTACNHTFDGRY
-192 NGNNVTPAPPCEHDF
+192 VDS
-207 LDKKYA
+207 
-213 DANYSGHYKVC
+213 NYSGHYKVC
-224 KKCGAKVFEEH
+224 TKCGVKVFEEH
-235 HYGSVQKF
+235 RYGSVQKF

-286 ASGFNETSAM
+286 TSGFNETSAM

-343 NAITIVANAIM
+343 NAITTVANVIM

-382 MIEFIDSGVAVKMI
+382 MIEFIDSGAAVKMI
-396 ETAVKSVNWKAIGRG
+396 ETAVKSVNWKAIGKG

-452 KNAAKKAYDTVKDAR
+452 KDAAKKAYDTTKNAR

>member
-46 VSTNSI
+46 VSTSSI

-78 KKVYVEVGDKVKK
+78 KKVYVKVGDKVRK
-91 GDKLASFDTSSLD
+91 GDKLASFDTSTLD

-132 KQLSAINKNIAKTE
+132 KQLSSINKSIAKTE

-152 QKAEKK
+152 QKAEQKK
-158 KQSTTATTKK
+158 NTTATTVTQKQ
-168 VTTTTTTTTTTT
+168 TTTAAATTTRPNITMPTRPSATTTESTT
-180 NYWGGGNGNGNG
+180 K
-192 NGNNVTPAPPCEHDF
+192 CEHE
-207 LDKKYA
+207 LGAPYKQNNYA
-213 DANYSGHYKVC
+213 YHYATC
-224 KKCGAKVFEEH
+224 SKCGAT
-235 HYGSVQKF
+235 VQEVHSF
-243 ASGKDK
+243 ASPVKVDNNIHTYTCTK
-249 ENYHYYKCADCGY
+249 CGY
-262 IKKEVHDFPSGV
+262 VKKEAHIFESNSLSA
-274 GTVTC
+274 TC
-279 KVCGEAK
+279 TVCGAQRTT
-286 ASGFNETSAM
+286 GFNETE
-296 VELALE
+296 VKLEIALE
-302 QLQPVFDSLK
+302 ELQPVFDSLK
-312 QLGDASKQIVE
+312 DLGEASKQIVE
-323 LLTGLTKD
+323 LLTGLAKD
-331 LAKIAKDVDSLT
+331 LADIAKDVDDLT
-343 NAITIVANAIM
+343 GTITLVANTIM
-354 YQISSGNWSAEK
+354 QQIASGNWSAEK

-373 AVTAAIKQG
+373 SVTAAIKQG
-382 MIEFIDSGVAVKMI
+382 MIEFIDSGAAVKMI
-396 ETAVKSVNWKAIGRG
+396 ETAVKSVNWKAIGKG

-422 AQIQLAAL
+422 AQVQLAAL
-430 YAQKEVYTITAS
+430 YAQKEVYTITAA

-452 KNAAKKAYDTVKDAR
+452 KDAAKKAYDTAKDAR
-467 DDLAKGWTAEF
+467 DDLAKGWKAEF

-522 KEGMSATV
+522 KEGMAATV

-539 VVASI
+539 IVASI
-544 APTATGGSKGS
+544 APTATGGSSGS
-555 MLDSVGSMAGIS
+555 VLDSVGSMAGIS
-567 GLSSLTNSGAGVE
+567 GLSSLTDSGAGVE
-580 CKVVV
+580 CKIVV

-598 DVEIVTGTYTD
+598 DVEIVTGIYND
-609 VPCVP
+609 IPCVP

-628 LYNEKDETVTKT
+628 LYDSEEGTVTKT

-649 TSYEV
+649 TSYEIK
-654 TSGLSVGD
+654 SGISVGD
-662 RIVATPQTD
+662 QIVATPQTD

-685 SNKR
+685 TK